1 MVYSPERRSSLRGI
15 PLPINRKRNQVCYH
29 KYLISNLENL
39 QFHCHTVEIDEG
51 VVMQLVSM
59 GFDLEGCKRG
69 VFNTQ
74 NQGGPK
80 LIDTYCYVL

>member
-1 MVYSPERRSSLRGI
+1 MVGM
-15 PLPINRKRNQVCYH
+15 PLPINKRRNPVCYH
-29 KYLISNLENL
+29 KYVTLKYL
-39 QFHCHTVEIDEG
+39 QFHYHAVEIDEG

-74 NQGGPK
+74 NQGTTK
-80 LIDTYCYVL
+80 LIDTTQGFIQDFKFGGEV